1 MDDKIIISGLTE
13 DGKTFRPSAWA
24 EMVSSSLASFGPDNR
39 LKYDRGVHP
48 CVIDGTKC
56 LVVARELQ
64 DNDPHAFEHLIRFA
78 EQNRLQ
84 IKRDRRTGERAL
96 EI

>member
-13 DGKTFRPSAWA
+13 EGKPFRPSAWA
-24 EMVSSSLASFGPDNR
+24 EMVSSSLATFGRDNR

-56 LVVARELQ
+56 LVIARDLQ
-64 DNDPHAFEHLIRFA
+64 DKDPDAYDHVIRFA
-78 EQNRLQ
+78 EQNKLQ
-84 IKRDRRTGERAL
+84 ILRDRRSGERAL
-96 EI
+96 SV